1 MLVYVIL
8 TGIEG
13 GYLIYVSI
21 GSMNVILTRICHTNQ
36 PNVARYTIHGSCG
49 PGLWGVCN
57 IYILYLSK
65 YIYI

>member
-13 GYLIYVSI
+13 GYLIYVTT
-21 GSMNVILTRICHTNQ
+21 GSMHVIFTRICHTNQ

-49 PGLWGVCN
+49 PPVGLWGVCN
-57 IYILYLSK
+57 K
-65 YIYI
+65 YIYIHCI